1 METNFDY
8 DTPTEKSSIQDM
20 PLPSPPPPTLEE
32 SLETEKPTL
41 RIRDK
46 ELQPIHINHHGNH
59 HHQDDLGREGKYRRT
74 SSPTI
79 CSTPNVRPSINQQ
92 KSQTKSPART
102 PKRDSPATIAAKGA
116 PGWEKFLGGKT
127 STVQFTSEE
136 VQKLKS
142 RQQQYKLQN
151 NQQPQPKPRTSASGL
166 LESSFEEPPVPQM
179 LPPKIGLH
187 SKSTP
192 SLEQGPQLS
201 PRSTASEPQPKTSG
215 GRWKNSLDSLHQSD
229 AIQRGFTVNQVVNS
243 PPQSQ
248 IWHPQ
253 TSHSHS
259 NSDSGLSSI
268 SGRASTMSPISTMST
283 VSSVSSASSSGSS
296 SRASLRSASIVS
308 SCTIPLD
315 EEDEEELE
323 VATSSPS
330 GTILSIRR
338 LPEESQCELLAQQ
351 LLDIMPI
358 EHFSYKKLVSLIG
371 VPSNPRTSLDY
382 MKGLFE
388 GEIEDSS
395 EVTTKSLS
403 PSMLKK
409 RMEHQQTL
417 QSSSGQMRRRATG
430 NAGGANSQQL
440 TKKKEELVSKISNK
454 VEMLRVELQSL
465 KSETK
470 TNEEIGRQ
478 ITVKVMQVAQP
489 NECEKFKLHVEEID
503 KITSLL
509 VGLAG
514 RLAKAENSFSLC
526 TDTTEKETLRV
537 KRDKLAEQLDE
548 AKKLKANIDKRSSTV
563 LSMLRKYLSD
573 QVLADYDKFIKA
585 KARLIMESRQ
595 INDKMASSQE
605 QKTILKETTF

>member
-1 METNFDY
+1 M
-8 DTPTEKSSIQDM
+8 
-20 PLPSPPPPTLEE
+20 
-32 SLETEKPTL
+32 
-41 RIRDK
+41 
-46 ELQPIHINHHGNH
+46 
-59 HHQDDLGREGKYRRT
+59 
-74 SSPTI
+74 
-79 CSTPNVRPSINQQ
+79 
-92 KSQTKSPART
+92 
-102 PKRDSPATIAAKGA
+102 
-116 PGWEKFLGGKT
+116 
-127 STVQFTSEE
+127 
-136 VQKLKS
+136 QKLKS
-142 RQQQYKLQN
+142 RQQQYKLN

-323 VATSSPS
+323 VASSSPS

-371 VPSNPRTSLDY
+371 KYITRYLTLANFSHATS
-382 MKGLFE
+382 
-388 GEIEDSS
+388 
-395 EVTTKSLS
+395 
-403 PSMLKK
+403 
-409 RMEHQQTL
+409 
-417 QSSSGQMRRRATG
+417 
-430 NAGGANSQQL
+430 
-440 TKKKEELVSKISNK
+440 
-454 VEMLRVELQSL
+454 
-465 KSETK
+465 
-470 TNEEIGRQ
+470 
-478 ITVKVMQVAQP
+478 
-489 NECEKFKLHVEEID
+489 
-503 KITSLL
+503 
-509 VGLAG
+509 
-514 RLAKAENSFSLC
+514 
-526 TDTTEKETLRV
+526 
-537 KRDKLAEQLDE
+537 
-548 AKKLKANIDKRSSTV
+548 
-563 LSMLRKYLSD
+563 
-573 QVLADYDKFIKA
+573 
-585 KARLIMESRQ
+585 
-595 INDKMASSQE
+595 
-605 QKTILKETTF
+605 